1 MIESTIFGDKG
12 VSRETLDRLRIFEFL
27 VKKWTKA
34 INLVSK
40 GDFSKIWERHI
51 LDSAQIY
58 PYLPKSPSIYSDFG
72 SGGGFP
78 SIVLAALL
86 YQENPDIEIHLIE
99 SDGRKA
105 AFLRTALREL
115 KVPGMVWGKR
125 VQEVKLSPAQ
135 VVSARAVAPLADLF
149 SMAQTLIN
157 NETICFFPKGV
168 NWKKEV
174 EDARKQWSFDLKAIN
189 SRTQSDAVILEV
201 GSIERVRG

>member
-1 MIESTIFGDKG
+1 MIELASFGDKD
-12 VSRETLDRLRIFEFL
+12 VSRETLDRLRIFESL
-27 VKKWTKA
+27 VKKWTKT

-58 PYLPKSPSIYSDFG
+58 PYLPRFPSNYLDFG

-78 SIVLAALL
+78 SIVLAVIL
-86 YQENPDIEIHLIE
+86 YEDDPDIEIHLIE

-115 KVPGMVWGKR
+115 QIPGMVWSER
-125 VQEVKLSPAQ
+125 VQEVKLSPAR
-135 VVSARAVAPLADLF
+135 VVSARAVAPLVDLL
-149 SMAQTLIN
+149 SMAQKLIN
-157 NETICFFPKGV
+157 SETVCFFPKGV

-174 EDARKQWSFDLKAIN
+174 KDARKQWSFDLKAIN
-189 SRTQSDAVILEV
+189 SLTQSDAFILEL
-201 GSIERVRG
+201 GRIERVRG

>member
-1 MIESTIFGDKG
+1 MIESTIFGDKN
-12 VSRETLDRLRIFEFL
+12 VSCETLDRLRIFESL
-27 VKKWTKA
+27 VKKWTKV
-34 INLVSK
+34 INLISK
-40 GDFSKIWERHI
+40 GDLSKIWERHI

-58 PYLPKSPSIYSDFG
+58 AHLPISPSIYSDFG

-78 SIVLAALL
+78 SIVLGILL
-86 YQENPDIEIHLIE
+86 YEENPNVEIHLIE

-125 VQEVKLSPAQ
+125 VQEINLSPAR
-135 VVSARAVAPLADLF
+135 VVTARAVAPLVDLL

-174 EDARKQWSFDLKAIN
+174 EVARKQWSFDLKAIN
-189 SRTQSDAVILEV
+189 SRTQSDAVILEL
-201 GSIERVRG
+201 GSIERVTG

>member
-1 MIESTIFGDKG
+1 MIESKILDDKN
-12 VSRETLDRLRIFEFL
+12 VSHETLDRLRIFESL

-40 GDFSKIWERHI
+40 GDSSKIWERHI

-58 PYLPKSPSIYSDFG
+58 PYLPKSPAIYSDFG

-86 YQENPDIEIHLIE
+86 YEEDPNIEIHLIE

-115 KVPGMVWGKR
+115 KIPGMVWGKR
-125 VQEVKLSPAQ
+125 VQEVKLSPAR
-135 VVSARAVAPLADLF
+135 VVSARAVAPLVDLL
-149 SMAQTLIN
+149 SMAQPLIN
-157 NETICFFPKGV
+157 KETICFFPKGV

-174 EDARKQWSFDLKAIN
+174 EDARKHWSFDLKAIN
-189 SRTQSDAVILEV
+189 SRTQSDAIILEL

>member
-1 MIESTIFGDKG
+1 MIESKILDDKN
-12 VSRETLDRLRIFEFL
+12 VSHETLDRLRIFESL

-40 GDFSKIWERHI
+40 GDSNKIWERHI

-58 PYLPKSPSIYSDFG
+58 PYLPKSPAIYSDFG

-86 YQENPDIEIHLIE
+86 YEEDPNIEIHLIE

-115 KVPGMVWGKR
+115 KIPGMVWGKR
-125 VQEVKLSPAQ
+125 VQEVKLSPAR
-135 VVSARAVAPLADLF
+135 VVSARAVAPLADLL
-149 SMAQTLIN
+149 SMAQPLIN
-157 NETICFFPKGV
+157 KETICFFPKGV

-174 EDARKQWSFDLKAIN
+174 EDARKHWSFDLKAIN
-189 SRTQSDAVILEV
+189 SRTQSDAIILEL
-201 GSIERVRG
+201 GSIECVRG

>member
-1 MIESTIFGDKG
+1 MIESTIFGDKD
-12 VSRETLDRLRIFEFL
+12 VSRETLDRLRIFEAL

-40 GDFSKIWERHI
+40 SDFSKVWERHI

-58 PYLPKSPSIYSDFG
+58 PYLPKSPGIYSDFG

-86 YQENPDIEIHLIE
+86 YEENPDIQIHLIE

-125 VQEVKLSPAQ
+125 VQEIKLSPAR
-135 VVSARAVAPLADLF
+135 VVTARAVAPLADLF

-174 EDARKQWSFDLKAIN
+174 EVARKQWSFDLKAIN
-189 SRTQSDAVILEV
+189 SRTQSDAVILEL

>member
-1 MIESTIFGDKG
+1 MTQSTIFGHKD
-12 VSRETLDRLRIFEFL
+12 VSRETLDRLRIFESL

-34 INLVSK
+34 INLVSR
-40 GDFSKIWERHI
+40 GDISKIWDRHI

-58 PYLPKSPSIYSDFG
+58 PYLPESLSIYSDFG

-86 YQENPDIEIHLIE
+86 YGENPDIEINLIE

-125 VQEVKLSPAQ
+125 VQEINLSPAR
-135 VVSARAVAPLADLF
+135 VVTARAVAPLADLL

-174 EDARKQWSFDLKAIN
+174 EVARKQWSFDLKVIN
-189 SRTQSDAVILEV
+189 SRTQSDAVILEL

>member
-1 MIESTIFGDKG
+1 MIESKILDDKN
-12 VSRETLDRLRIFEFL
+12 VSHETLDRLRIFESL

-40 GDFSKIWERHI
+40 GDFNKIWKRHI

-58 PYLPKSPSIYSDFG
+58 PYLPKFPGIYADFG

-78 SIVLAALL
+78 SIVLAVLL
-86 YQENPDIEIHLIE
+86 YQEDPNIEIHLIE

-115 KVPGMVWGKR
+115 KIPGMVWGKR
-125 VQEVKLSPAQ
+125 VQEVKLSPAR
-135 VVSARAVAPLADLF
+135 VVSARAVAPLADLL
-149 SMAQTLIN
+149 SMAQPLIN
-157 NETICFFPKGV
+157 KETICFFPKGV

-174 EDARKQWSFDLKAIN
+174 EDARKHWSFDLKAIN
-189 SRTQSDAVILEV
+189 SRTQSDAIILEL

>member
-1 MIESTIFGDKG
+1 M
-12 VSRETLDRLRIFEFL
+12 
-27 VKKWTKA
+27 
-34 INLVSK
+34 
-40 GDFSKIWERHI
+40 
-51 LDSAQIY
+51 DSAQIY
-58 PYLPKSPSIYSDFG
+58 PYLPRFPSNYLDFG

-86 YQENPDIEIHLIE
+86 YEENPDIEIHLIE

-115 KVPGMVWGKR
+115 KVPGMVWDKR
-125 VQEVKLSPAQ
+125 VQEIKLSPAR

>member
-1 MIESTIFGDKG
+1 MIGSKILDDND
-12 VSRETLDRLRIFEFL
+12 VSRETLDRLRIFESL

-40 GDFSKIWERHI
+40 EDSSKIWERHI

-58 PYLPKSPSIYSDFG
+58 PYLPKSPGIYSDFG

-86 YQENPDIEIHLIE
+86 YEKDPDIEIHLIE

-115 KVPGMVWGKR
+115 KIPGMVWGKR
-125 VQEVKLSPAQ
+125 VQEVKISPAR
-135 VVSARAVAPLADLF
+135 VVSARAVAPLADLL
-149 SMAQTLIN
+149 SMAQPLIN
-157 NETICFFPKGV
+157 KETICFFPKGV

-174 EDARKQWSFDLKAIN
+174 EDAQKHWSFDLKAIN
-189 SRTQSDAVILEV
+189 SRTQSDAIILEL
-201 GSIERVRG
+201 GSIECVRG

>member
-1 MIESTIFGDKG
+1 MIESTIFGDKD